1 MKKKRRKKWLVL
13 LLSILVLLVL
23 TVIIMWRKD
32 PESGS
37 LVDYV
42 ENYINPQEQETY
54 PSRFDSYAKEKIQ
67 EDLIP
72 VNEYSRPGIELK
84 EVNAIVIHY
93 VGNAGTSA
101 AQNKSYFSNLAT
113 THITKASSHYIVG
126 LEGEII
132 QCVPLDEISYAS
144 NDRNSDTIAIECCH
158 PEADGKFAKATY
170 DSVIKLTAYLCE
182 RYGLNPETD
191 VIRHYDVTG
200 KKCPLYYVDHED
212 AWMQFKVDVANLLK
226 D

>member
-1 MKKKRRKKWLVL
+1 
-13 LLSILVLLVL
+13 
-23 TVIIMWRKD
+23 MWKKD

-42 ENYINPQEQETY
+42 QDHIKPQEQETY

-67 EDLIP
+67 VDLLP
-72 VNEYSRPGIELK
+72 VNEYSRPGTELK
-84 EVNAIVIHY
+84 KVNAIVIHY
-93 VGNAGTSA
+93 VGNPGTSA

-113 THITKASSHYIVG
+113 THITYASSHYIVG

-132 QCVPLDEISYAS
+132 QCVPLNEISYAS
-144 NDRNSDTIAIECCH
+144 NDRNSDTIAIEVCH
-158 PEADGKFAKATY
+158 PEADGKFTKPTY

-182 RYGLNPETD
+182 RYGLDPETD

-200 KKCPLYYVDHED
+200 KKCPLYYVDHLD
-212 AWMQFKVDVANLLK
+212 AWNQLKLDVANLLK